1 MGSIRADCRS
11 YLIMLLNS
19 PKKYY
24 FANPQAQYLS
34 MKVEIDLAISSVL
47 NSDSYVLGTQVD
59 LFEKEFASFMG
70 RNFAI
75 GVNSGTDALILAL
88 RVLGVGYGD
97 EVIIPSFT
105 AVATAAAV
113 VAVGANPVYVD
124 IELDTY
130 TINPELLAD
139 SVTEKTKAVILV
151 HLYGHPG
158 KVEQIAAWCKS
169 NSLFLI
175 EDCAQAHG
183 AAINESGVGT
193 FSDLACFSFYPTKN
207 LGGMGDGGGIT
218 TNDENFYNRLR
229 MLRQYGWAQTRNSQ
243 VASQVSR
250 LDELQAA
257 ILRVKL
263 RNLEVSNSKRI
274 QLAELYAN
282 YLDEDKF
289 VLPKVLLGNKH
300 VFHLYVIRV
309 ENRAKFLNEL
319 PKAGIFPGIH
329 YEWPVHLNDAYAS
342 KIGRISGTLHNTETA
357 AKTVLSLPMYPELS
371 QQDVQFI
378 SEVVNNV

>member
-1 MGSIRADCRS
+1 MQIEKS
-11 YLIMLLNS
+11 
-19 PKKYY
+19 KKYF
-24 FANPQAQYLS
+24 FANPKAQYLA
-34 MKVEIDLAISSVL
+34 MKDEIDNAILSVL

-59 LFEKEFASFMG
+59 LFEREFASFIG
-70 RNFAI
+70 QDFSV
-75 GVNSGTDALILAL
+75 GVNSGTDALILSLRAL
-88 RVLGVGYGD
+88 DVGSGD

-113 VAVGANPVYVD
+113 VAVGAIPVYVD
-124 IELDTY
+124 IDLDTY
-130 TINPELLAD
+130 TIDPEFLRG
-139 SVTEKTKAVILV
+139 SITEKTKAVILV

-158 KVEQIAAWCKS
+158 KVEQIAVWCKK

-183 AAINESGVGT
+183 AAFNDSNVGT

-207 LGGMGDGGGIT
+207 LGAMGDGGGIT
-218 TNDENFYNRLR
+218 TSNENLYNRLK

-243 VASQVSR
+243 IASQISR

-263 RNLEVSNSKRI
+263 RYLKASNSKRV
-274 QLAELYAN
+274 QLADLYAK
-282 YLDEDKF
+282 YLDKDKF
-289 VLPKVLLGNKH
+289 VLPKVLPGNKH

-342 KIGRISGTLHNTETA
+342 KIGRISGTLRNTEIA
-357 AKTVLSLPMYPELS
+357 AETVLSLPMYPELS
-371 QQDVQFI
+371 QTDIQFI

>member
-1 MGSIRADCRS
+1 MQLD
-11 YLIMLLNS
+11 S
-19 PKKYY
+19 PKKYF
-24 FANPQAQYLS
+24 FANPRAQYVS
-34 MKVEIDLAISSVL
+34 MKDEIDAAISSVL
-47 NSDSYVLGTQVD
+47 NSDSYVLGTQVA
-59 LFEKEFASFMG
+59 LFEREFASFVG
-70 RNFAI
+70 QEFAV
-75 GVNSGTDALILAL
+75 GVNSGTDALILSLRAL
-88 RVLGVGYGD
+88 GIGPGH

-124 IELDTY
+124 IDLDTY
-130 TINPELLAD
+130 TIDPELLGG
-139 SVTEKTKAVILV
+139 SVTEKTQAVILV

-158 KVEQIAAWCKS
+158 KVEQIAGWCKK

-183 AAINESGVGT
+183 AAFNGSKVGT

-207 LGGMGDGGGIT
+207 LGGIGDGGGIT
-218 TNDENFYNRLR
+218 TDDENLYHRLR
-229 MLRQYGWAQTRNSQ
+229 MLRQYGWGETRNSQ
-243 VASQVSR
+243 IASQISR
-250 LDELQAA
+250 LDEMQAS

-263 RNLEVSNSKRI
+263 RNLNALNSKRVR
-274 QLAELYAN
+274 LAEFYAE
-282 YLDEDKF
+282 YLDQGKF
-289 VLPKVLLGNKH
+289 VLPQVLPGNTH
-300 VFHLYVIRV
+300 VFHLYVTRV
-309 ENRAKFLNEL
+309 ENRAKFLSEL
-319 PKAGIFPGIH
+319 PKSNIFPGIH

-371 QQDVQFI
+371 QADIQYI

>member
-1 MGSIRADCRS
+1 MRLEGS
-11 YLIMLLNS
+11 
-19 PKKYY
+19 KKYF
-24 FANPQAQYLS
+24 FANPKAQYLS
-34 MKVEIDLAISSVL
+34 MKDEIDEAISCVL

-59 LFEKEFASFMG
+59 LFEREFAAFIG
-70 RNFAI
+70 QNFAV
-75 GVNSGTDALILAL
+75 GVNSGTDALILSL
-88 RVLGVGYGD
+88 RTLGIGIGD

-105 AVATAAAV
+105 AVATAASV

-124 IELDTY
+124 IDLDSY
-130 TINPELLAD
+130 TLIPELLAD
-139 SVTEKTKAVILV
+139 SVTERTKAVILV

-158 KVEQIAAWCKS
+158 KVKQISEWCKS

-183 AAINESGVGT
+183 ASFNDSNVGT

-207 LGGMGDGGGIT
+207 LGGVGDGGGIT
-218 TNDENFYNRLR
+218 TNNENFYNRLR

-243 VASQVSR
+243 IASQISR

-263 RNLEVSNSKRI
+263 RKLIASNSKRI
-274 QLAELYAN
+274 QLADIYAK

-289 VLPKVLLGNKH
+289 VLPKVLPGNKH

-319 PKAGIFPGIH
+319 PKVGIFPGIH

-342 KIGRISGTLHNTETA
+342 KIGRISGTLHNTEIA
-357 AKTVLSLPMYPELS
+357 AETVLSLPMYPELS
-371 QQDVQFI
+371 QADVQFI